1 MKQGRQ
7 EKSTQKFP
15 NGLEAYYKN
24 VDGRKLRLGYT
35 TGSCAA
41 AAAKAAAKMLLTEE
55 PVYDVKLLT
64 PRGISLHLE
73 VLDITWGKG
82 YVSCAIQKDAGDD
95 PDVTDGI
102 LVYAK
107 VSKKQQHAVDKIV
120 FAGNDF
126 RGADVTCS
134 SKERIRIAGGPGVG
148 LVTKPGLEQPQGA
161 WAINQTPRKMI
172 VEQLEQIC
180 QEYHYSG
187 VLEVTISVPEG
198 EALAKKTFNP
208 RLGIVGGISI
218 LGTTGIVE
226 PMSETALLSS
236 IRLELQQQSAL
247 GRKSLLITPGNY
259 GQAFLQRNFPFLLHQ
274 GIKCSNFV
282 GETIEFAAEFGME
295 NLLFVAHIG
304 KFIKVAGGIF
314 QTHSRIADARMEILT
329 ANAALAGAGQSI
341 LTEIMEAVTTEEGIQ
356 ILQKAGYLEQTIK
369 YVMERIQFHFERRS
383 FGKLNLGAVVFS
395 SELGK
400 RTQGSGELG
409 RTANVEEIIQK
420 IKIEINQEE

>member
-1 MKQGRQ
+1 MKQCRQ
-7 EKSTQKFP
+7 EKTTQKFP

-41 AAAKAAAKMLLTEE
+41 AAAKAAAKMLLTKE

-73 VLDITWGKG
+73 VLDITWGKE
-82 YVSCAIQKDAGDD
+82 YVSCAIQKDAGED

-107 VSKKQQHAVDKIV
+107 VSKKQQQAVDKIV

-126 RGADVTCS
+126 TVCDVNCS
-134 SKERIRIAGGPGVG
+134 SKERIRIVGGPGVG

-161 WAINQTPRKMI
+161 WAINQIPRKMI

-180 QEYHYSG
+180 QEYHYSEE
-187 VLEVTISVPEG
+187 LEVTISVPEG
-198 EALAKKTFNP
+198 KALAEKTFNP

-259 GQAFLQRNFPFLLHQ
+259 GQAFLQRNFPLLLHQ

-282 GETIEFAAEFGME
+282 GETIEIAAELGME

-329 ANAALAGAGQSI
+329 ANAALAGAGQPI

-356 ILQKAGYLEQTIK
+356 ILQKAGYLEQTMK
-369 YVMERIQFHFERRS
+369 YVMEHIQFHFERRS

-395 SELGK
+395 SELAK

-409 RTANVEEIIQK
+409 RTANAEELIQK
-420 IKIEINQEE
+420 IKIETNQQQ